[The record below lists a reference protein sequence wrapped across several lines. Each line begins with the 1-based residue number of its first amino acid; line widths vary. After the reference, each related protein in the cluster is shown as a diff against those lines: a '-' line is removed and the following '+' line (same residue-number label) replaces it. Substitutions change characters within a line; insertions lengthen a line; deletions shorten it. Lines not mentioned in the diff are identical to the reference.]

1 MTSNLKTLLF
11 TDKYKPQTYSD
22 LLTDEKTNREIL
34 TWMKSWDE
42 IVFNKK
48 FQIPKIPITQN
59 LTSTKNQNK
68 KNQKNT
74 KIEKKNPIN
83 QIIEYYEVE
92 YVQSKHKIILISGPP
107 GIGKTTIANIISR
120 QCGYEPI
127 IINSS
132 DERTYDK
139 LITRIYDTTLIN
151 NLNVS
156 KKKNKPTC
164 LILDEIDGISSD
176 FIGKN
181 SIRNIIDFIKNG
193 KLNKGI
199 LGRNKKEIL
208 SDFDF
213 KNNKSFNNGIFSF
226 NKKKMILKIIFLI
239 MMI

>member
-1 MTSNLKTLLF
+1 MTSNIKTLLF
-11 TDKYKPQTYSD
+11 TDKYKPKSYSD

-59 LTSTKNQNK
+59 LTQIRSQNK
-68 KNQKNT
+68 KNIKTQNS
-74 KIEKKNPIN
+74 KIEKKNTIN

-151 NLNVS
+151 NLNLS

-176 FIGKN
+176 FVGKN
-181 SIRNIIDFIKNG
+181 SIKNIIDFIKNG
-193 KLNKGI
+193 KLNKAI
-199 LGRNKKEIL
+199 FGRHKKEVL
-208 SDFDF
+208 NDFD
-213 KNNKSFNNGIFSF
+213 N
-226 NKKKMILKIIFLI
+226 KIIKV
-239 MMI
+239 

>member
-1 MTSNLKTLLF
+1 MSNELKTLLF

-22 LLTDEKTNREIL
+22 LLTEEKTNREIL

-59 LTSTKNQNK
+59 LTQIRSQNK
-68 KNQKNT
+68 KNIKTQNS
-74 KIEKKNPIN
+74 KIEKKNTIN

-151 NLNVS
+151 NLNLS
-156 KKKNKPTC
+156 KKIN
-164 LILDEIDGISSD
+164 LLV
-176 FIGKN
+176 
-181 SIRNIIDFIKNG
+181 
-193 KLNKGI
+193 
-199 LGRNKKEIL
+199 
-208 SDFDF
+208 
-213 KNNKSFNNGIFSF
+213 
-226 NKKKMILKIIFLI
+226 
-239 MMI
+239 